1 MQTIKN
7 LARGQTWRPWSKR
20 RVPSS
25 AVISA
30 RPFMTKPSLSRG
42 QTQRLWSRRRVPS
55 AAVIS
60 ARPYLT
66 KPSLSTSTK
75 TGVTGHSEKETVLSP
90 EGCRKI
96 LTISH
101 AIKKHLQSQWSE
113 LKWPYECPI
122 CHNKFQA
129 RGDIPK
135 YLQTKLHENN
145 NILVRGS
152 KVKIQAYY
160 IFFSTILL
168 FNFYHKCNSI
178 LIKE

>member
-7 LARGQTWRPWSKR
+7 LARGQTWRPLSKR

-30 RPFMTKPSLSRG
+30 RPH
-42 QTQRLWSRRRVPS
+42 
-55 AAVIS
+55 
-60 ARPYLT
+60 LT

-75 TGVTGHSEKETVLSP
+75 AGVTGHSEKETVLSP

-101 AIKKHLQSQWSE
+101 AIKKHLRSQWSE

-160 IFFSTILL
+160 IFFL
-168 FNFYHKCNSI
+168 NNSAFQF
-178 LIKE
+178 LS